1 MYRWIAI
8 GNEADFDQ
16 LRQGMPDDY
25 APKRVAERLKTAI
38 SSSVK
43 GILVEEEYID
53 KDYRSTYYNYYAK
66 KGRNYRLNCYRIHF
80 FDETVSFD
88 ADELALNTSNGKLEE
103 HYFGY
108 MVLRPTL
115 VRTVG
120 RTVLSPDIRRGAV
133 GSVITSKHRVHVLGN
148 TLHIWGFPSMDQH
161 ADISVC
167 AHVACW
173 SILRHYSQR
182 FGVYREIL
190 LHEITLLASH
200 GDPGG
205 LVPADGLIEMEAE
218 RIFRAAGAYPV
229 TEPKIEDSEDRFY
242 RHALA
247 YLESGFPLYLSSDLL
262 THAIAVVG
270 HSWKPTGKQHDS
282 LKQPTYAWDQVDRLL
297 VVDDAFLPY
306 LSIPARSADG
316 NEEPYSIENF
326 NWLIVA
332 LPEKIYYGVDAV
344 ERLAKTLYKQVLYTG
359 MCLPDLN
366 EVIIRHFVTTAPGLR
381 EYAQAN
387 RSALGI
393 VLVNTIMRVPMAQFV
408 WVVEYATVDQ
418 WNQGHIC
425 ARAIIDA
432 TASLA
437 DPFPVWF
444 AHSGVEI
451 IYFDR
456 TALHA
461 QPVQVPLNRTPN
473 TPLPRMDRNLR
484 PVGPRTIKTHHTA
497 AGDVTWQTR

>member
-8 GNEADFDQ
+8 RSESDFDQ
-16 LRQGMPDDY
+16 IGQGMADDY

-38 SSSVK
+38 SGAVK
-43 GILVEEEYID
+43 GILIEEDYID

-66 KGRNYRLNCYRIHF
+66 KGRNYRLDCCRLHF

-88 ADELALNTSNGKLEE
+88 ADALSLSSTGGALEE

-115 VRTVG
+115 DRTVG
-120 RTVLSPDIRRGAV
+120 RTVLSPDIRVGAI
-133 GSVITSKHRVHVLGN
+133 GSVVTSKHRVHVLGH

-167 AHVACW
+167 AHVASW

-182 FGVYREIL
+182 FGAYREVL
-190 LHEITLLASH
+190 LHEITLLASG

-205 LVPADGLIEMEAE
+205 LAPADGLIEMEAE

-229 TEPKIEDSEDRFY
+229 TEPKIDGREDRFY

-270 HSWKPTGKQHDS
+270 HSWKQAAKQNS
-282 LKQPTYAWDQVDRLL
+282 SRRQPAYAWDQVDRVL
-297 VVDDAFLPY
+297 VVDDADLPY
-306 LSIPARSADG
+306 RSIPARSKDDKAAV
-316 NEEPYSIENF
+316 YSIEHF

-332 LPEKIYYGVDAV
+332 LPEKIYYGVGAV
-344 ERLAKTLYKQVLYTG
+344 ELQAKTLYEQVLFKG
-359 MCLPDLN
+359 MGLPDLHK
-366 EVIIRHFVTTAPGLR
+366 VIIRHFITSAPGLR
-381 EYAQAN
+381 EYAREK
-387 RSALGI
+387 RSALGDI
-393 VLVNTIMRVPMAQFV
+393 LVNAIMRAPMAQFV

-418 WNQGHIC
+418 WNLGHIG

-444 AHSGVEI
+444 AHSEAEI
-451 IYFDR
+451 LYFDR
-456 TALHA
+456 TALRA
-461 QPVQVPLNRTPN
+461 EPVQAPLNRPRSTPI
-473 TPLPRMDRNLR
+473 PRMVRNLR
-484 PVGPRTIKTHHTA
+484 PVIPKSK
-497 AGDVTWQTR
+497 